1 MLGIRILDNTLSRYL
16 TCLAGWSGKA
26 WRTTITEPCGVKEND
41 LPSQKVAEYCKEWDD
56 VAQMSS
62 GQSLQ
67 GLWVT
72 IKVRILFYMQRE
84 GTEEF

>member
-1 MLGIRILDNTLSRYL
+1 
-16 TCLAGWSGKA
+16 
-26 WRTTITEPCGVKEND
+26 VKEND

-56 VAQMSS
+56 VAQMSR